1 MLAAHNRFAYG
12 RGQIRL
18 VSEPASEPLPV
29 PEHIY
34 KITTSALWTK
44 AQATGTL
51 AGMPIDQAD
60 GYMHF
65 STADQLPETLS
76 LHFKG
81 QGELMLLKVPTAA
94 LGPELKWEPSR
105 GGALFP
111 HLYAPLAT
119 SQIAEATPISVNAD
133 GTINNL
139 PDLS

>member
-1 MLAAHNRFAYG
+1 MLAAHSPFAYG
-12 RGQIRL
+12 RGQIRP
-18 VSEPASEPLPV
+18 VPEPASEPV

-34 KITTSALWTK
+34 KITTSALWAE

-65 STADQLPETLS
+65 STADQLSETLS

-81 QGELMLLKVPTAA
+81 QDQLVLLKVPAA
-94 LGPELKWEPSR
+94 TVGPELKWEPSR

-111 HLYAPLAT
+111 HLYAPLST
-119 SQIAEATPISVNAD
+119 SQVAEASAISVNAD